1 MCLSLLLLLFPWGS
15 TYPDCLLLYCFPSQ
29 PDSTIEYLCRVL
41 LWFFKTMCFLLLSAA
56 GVSPTG
62 PLVCALTV
70 YIVIS
75 FINGHL
81 FSVNSISAAGWAK
94 QQGGRQRSINTHTHT
109 RPPDAQCMQLYVKVP
124 PKHHDAFVSHCL
136 PFLLSRERGSW
147 EWVMSVNRQTLWSDS
162 KIKTRFISLDIPWF
176 IIELLQICISVL
188 VVPMHFDAIWAI

>member
-1 MCLSLLLLLFPWGS
+1 MHLYFFSFSLCLSLLLLLFPWGS

-109 RPPDAQCMQLYVKVP
+109 RDPLMLNVCSCMWKSPPNTMMLLCLT
-124 PKHHDAFVSHCL
+124 VSHFFCL
-136 PFLLSRERGSW
+136 EREAHGN
-147 EWVMSVNRQTLWSDS
+147 EWWVWIVRHSD
-162 KIKTRFISLDIPWF
+162 
-176 IIELLQICISVL
+176 QIQK
-188 VVPMHFDAIWAI
+188 